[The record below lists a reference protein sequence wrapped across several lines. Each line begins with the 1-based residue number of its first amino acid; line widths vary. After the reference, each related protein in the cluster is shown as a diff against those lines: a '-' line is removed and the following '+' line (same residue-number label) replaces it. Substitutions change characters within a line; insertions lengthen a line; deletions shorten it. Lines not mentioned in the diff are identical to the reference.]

1 MCYNWG
7 MLKPRDKT
15 EIVKAVEQGMNGR
28 CVKAV
33 TLTLIF
39 DADDNLIAKTET
51 AVQKFFPN
59 DGIMRFLGYLEGRR
73 LTP

>member
-1 MCYNWG
+1 
-7 MLKPRDKT
+7 MLKPHDKA

-33 TLTLIF
+33 TLTLVF
-39 DADDNLIAKTET
+39 DQDDNLIAKTDVS
-51 AVQKFFPN
+51 VQKFFPAE
-59 DGIMRFLGYLEGRR
+59 GILRFFGYLEGRR